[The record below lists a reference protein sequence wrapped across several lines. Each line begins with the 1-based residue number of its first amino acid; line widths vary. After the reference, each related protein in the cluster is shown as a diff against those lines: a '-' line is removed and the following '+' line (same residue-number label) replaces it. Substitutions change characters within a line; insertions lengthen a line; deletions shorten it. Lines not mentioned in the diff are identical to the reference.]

1 MDDACSQTFARKLER
16 YFSIF
21 VPKIQAKFQKYQNKW
36 LSRRVIF
43 AQKKIVKEVWPH
55 SLNFLRKSFATVILR
70 NLRRLTQVTEAAAF
84 E

>member
-1 MDDACSQTFARKLER
+1 MDDACSQMFARKLER

-43 AQKKIVKEVWPH
+43 AKKKNRKGGMATLPKPSKKE
-55 SLNFLRKSFATVILR
+55 
-70 NLRRLTQVTEAAAF
+70 LRRSHF
-84 E
+84 EEFALINSSH